1 MKRPILVGNILSFFV
16 HKNKK
21 TYIFCSVTGL
31 FLMVLIPKKPFCSL
45 KRHIKGVLGLNQLLK
60 LVICSV
66 LVCYDRPIRL
76 N

>member
-1 MKRPILVGNILSFFV
+1 MKLPNSGGNILSFFV
-16 HKNKK
+16 HKNKN
-21 TYIFCSVTGL
+21 TYTFCAVTGL
-31 FLMVLIPKKPFCSL
+31 FLMVLMPKKPFCSL

>member
-21 TYIFCSVTGL
+21 TYTFCVVTGL

>member
-1 MKRPILVGNILSFFV
+1 MKLPNSSGNILSFFV
-16 HKNKK
+16 HKSKN
-21 TYIFCSVTGL
+21 TYIFRVITGL
-31 FLMVLIPKKPFCSL
+31 FLMVLMPKSLFCSP